1 MLRLRLNQ
9 LWTLTLAGV
18 LAGTILAA
26 ALLPVYAVAAVG
38 LKSVGARYEDLPQDL
53 RVPPTAQ
60 RSYLYAN
67 DGRTLITSFY
77 DENRTNVPLDQ
88 VAPVMRQA
96 IVAAEDARFHEHG
109 GVDLRGVIRA
119 LVANRAGG
127 EVRQGAST
135 LTMQYVR
142 NVLKS
147 DPNLT
152 PEQRAEAVATNAG
165 RKIQE
170 MRYALAL
177 ERRLSKDEILSRYLN
192 IAYFGAGAY
201 GIAAASQRYFSKPA
215 SRLTLPEAALLA
227 GLVRSPETDTPI
239 GGDTDAALTRRG
251 YVLAQLAETGVITAD
266 TATRTQAA
274 PLGLRPGA
282 EPNDCAGIPD
292 DHSDWGFF
300 CDYFRQWWNANP
312 AFGTTVEERRQNLRR
327 GGYKITAS
335 LDLTV
340 QAAAMT
346 QTLQVYDRDNRR
358 AMPMAVVQPGTGRIL
373 AFAVNRNYRLDPN
386 PPGQGNYPNTVNQLI
401 AGGGDIVGYQ
411 AGSTFKIFTLLAAL
425 EAGIPLRAGYV
436 APGRLVTDYPVDG
449 PSSCG
454 GYWCPANA
462 NPAWMN
468 GYHTMWTA
476 FGRSVNTYFVALAG
490 RIGVD
495 RAVRMA
501 ERLGIVFRAESDA
514 RLATYGTDKWGA
526 FTLGVS
532 ATTPLDLANA
542 YATLAAEGT
551 YCKPLPVAAILD
563 PTGRPLPVS
572 KPSCGKMLS
581 PEIARAAT
589 DAARCPVGNPS
600 AYGQCNGGSAP
611 EVTRILGDQ
620 PVAGKT
626 GSAEG
631 YATETFVAFTPQLA
645 AAAIA
650 ANPDDPGDA
659 VGQAVQRQ
667 VIAAVAHTMAFA
679 LRDQPRR
686 PFTAPGREIALGT
699 SADDLAPP
707 PGAGPAVPP
716 GAVPPVP
723 VPPPNPTVP
732 PPAGGAPVP
741 PVPVPTAPRPTVTV
755 PRPVV
760 PRPTVVVPRPVAPRP
775 TAVVPRPL
783 APAPTAVVPP
793 PAPPPSAVARP

>member
-9 LWTLTLAGV
+9 LWTLTLAGL

-26 ALLPVYAVAAVG
+26 ALLPVYVLGALG
-38 LKSVGARYEDLPQDL
+38 LRSVSTRYEDLPQDL

-60 RSYLYAN
+60 RSYLYAS
-67 DGRTLITSFY
+67 DGKTLITSFY
-77 DENRTNVPLDQ
+77 DENRTNIPLDQ

-96 IVAAEDARFHEHG
+96 IVAAEDIRFHEHG
-109 GVDLRGVIRA
+109 GVDLRGVLRA
-119 LVANRAGG
+119 VVANRGG

-142 NVLKS
+142 NVLKT

-152 PEQRAEAVATNAG
+152 PEQRAEAVAPNAG

-239 GGDTDAALTRRG
+239 GGDTDAALSRRG
-251 YVLAQLAETGVITAD
+251 YVLGQLAETGVITAE
-266 TATRTQAA
+266 TAIRTQAA

-292 DHSDWGFF
+292 AHSDWGFF
-300 CDYFRQWWNANP
+300 CDYFRQWWNDNP
-312 AFGTTVEERRQNLRR
+312 AFGDTVDERRQNLRR
-327 GGYKITAS
+327 GGYRITAT

-340 QAAAMT
+340 QAAAMA
-346 QTLQVYDRDNRR
+346 QTLQVYDRNDRR
-358 AMPMAVVQPGTGRIL
+358 AAPMAVVQPGTGRIL

-401 AGGGDIVGYQ
+401 AGGGDIAGYQ

-436 APGRLVTDYPVDG
+436 APSRLVTDYPVDS
-449 PSSCG
+449 PDSCG
-454 GYWCPANA
+454 GYWCPTNS
-462 NPAWMN
+462 NPAWMD

-476 FGRSVNTYFVALAG
+476 FGRSVNTYFVALAR

-495 RAVRMA
+495 QAVRMA
-501 ERLGIVFRAESDA
+501 ERLGIVFRASSDA
-514 RLATYGTDKWGA
+514 RLATYGTDQWGA

-542 YATLAAEGT
+542 YATLAADGT
-551 YCKPLPVAAILD
+551 YCKPLPVTAIVD
-563 PTGRPLPVS
+563 PTGRPLPS
-572 KPSCGKMLS
+572 ATPTCGKMLS

-631 YATETFVAFTPQLA
+631 YATETFVAYTPQLA

-650 ANPDDPGDA
+650 ANPDDPSDA
-659 VGQAVQRQ
+659 VGQAVQRR

-686 PFTAPGREIALGT
+686 AFTAPEREIALGS
-699 SADDLAPP
+699 SADDLTPPPGTGGPGVPSSGPGAPP
-707 PGAGPAVPP
+707 PGAVPVVPVPEPGPALPPTAPPPAVP
-716 GAVPPVP
+716 
-723 VPPPNPTVP
+723 
-732 PPAGGAPVP
+732 PVP
-741 PVPVPTAPRPTVTV
+741 PVPVPVPTATV

-760 PRPTVVVPRPVAPRP
+760 PRPTVVVPRPGVPRSTVPPSSTPPP
-775 TAVVPRPL
+775 TA
-783 APAPTAVVPP
+783 
-793 PAPPPSAVARP
+793 PAPPPL